1 MNMRRPHEMRSP
13 HATGLTGYVLPSQAE
28 SVPMTPSPERPEQ
41 APHDVPDPGPQALAW
56 ARALQV
62 VHGRAH

>member
-1 MNMRRPHEMRSP
+1 VRRPSSWGTRKAIQSP
-13 HATGLTGYVLPSQAE
+13 GYSFRDFEE

-41 APHDVPDPGPQALAW
+41 APHDVPDPGPQAIAW

-62 VHGRAH
+62 VHNRTH